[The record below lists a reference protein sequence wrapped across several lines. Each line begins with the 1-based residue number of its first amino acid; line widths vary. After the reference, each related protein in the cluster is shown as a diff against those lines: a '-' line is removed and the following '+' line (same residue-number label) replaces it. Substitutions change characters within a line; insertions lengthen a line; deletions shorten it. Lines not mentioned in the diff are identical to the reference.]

1 MNKMSYTMKKNIV
14 LTAVVLTAIGLV
26 LSCAKETPAPE
37 EKPVDPQEEVVT
49 YPSVIKA
56 GIPEEMTKVALSDE
70 GVGNG
75 MSLAWQA
82 DDKLRVIAT
91 AGGDGN
97 EQFTIKAGYTAT
109 TAEFEGDPVVG
120 TQYTV
125 FYPGTYADVDA
136 INARSYTSQIQDG
149 NGSTAH
155 LEWNAIETGVGDY
168 STVSFTNKQNG
179 ALRFKLQL
187 PSSFTKVKK
196 VALKASS
203 AIFST
208 TNAGNV
214 LTDELV
220 LTLKDGSNDYIT
232 LGGDKVLTAYMMVSW
247 NDNTIPGDTDLQI
260 EVWGDPELPW
270 VKTKKVAAGGYTI
283 AGGKVT
289 NIKLN
294 DENWDEP
301 LFWGGSG
308 TDSDPYQ
315 IKTLQNLK
323 NIKLARTENVKVYF
337 KLIDDIDMSSVPA
350 TGEEKWGMFNG
361 SQDNAT
367 KYPVNFDGNNH
378 TISNFSLT
386 RSGAS
391 FFGILKNSEVKDLTF
406 ANVTLSNA
414 VDSDVNS
421 IAIIAYDTQL
431 CTISNVDVTG
441 ATLTS
446 LISISDNTKGT
457 GGLIGRMMD
466 GTVENC
472 DITDLSII
480 SSSTRVGGIVGV
492 IPGSSDL
499 TRSIENCTITNF
511 SIEGTEHVGGVAGR
525 ISAGTGT
532 SVSGCSLT
540 QGTTPWTGISGSSSS
555 VGGIVGESGG
565 SVNLTNNVVTANV
578 TGTDKVGGII
588 GLGSGA
594 TVINNC
600 DVTGNVSG
608 TDTAAEGNVGT
619 GGIAGNITG
628 ANSSITN
635 GCSVNGTVSGG
646 FRVGGVLGR
655 TGVSGINISG
665 ASVSGTVS
673 GNTHVGG
680 IVGRQHNASFT
691 ASDNV
696 VDATIEGVTNLG
708 GIAGTLATSAT
719 LSGNKVAGLVKYTV
733 YGNDDSHSKYGGLVG
748 LTSGNAT
755 ISISRN
761 LVTANVR
768 GCRNTGG
775 LVGEISAT
783 AAVTISECAYEG
795 PAVSGYSESGRWNY
809 SVNGTGRVGALVGYV
824 SSNAAHTVSDCY
836 ASGNLCVNNGWSGG
850 LVGWSAAGSKLALSN
865 SYSTVDVTNTAGN
878 VLGGII
884 GGIGYGGLEHDT
896 CKTETSDV
904 SVVKCISWGSVD
916 YVLNNNGY
924 GAILGNGSWKATLT
938 DNYRKNG
945 MTVKNLSGAKS
956 MSNDPN
962 TSASSPNTKWTH
974 DGIEAGGSATISA
987 VAANLGWD
995 SGIWDLSGAKPA
1007 LKNLP
1012 E

>member
-56 GIPEEMTKVALSDE
+56 GIPEEMTKVALKDE
-70 GVGNG
+70 DLGNG

-82 DDKLRVIAT
+82 DDKLRVIVT

-97 EQFTIKAGYTAT
+97 EQFTIKAGYSAT
-109 TAEFEGDPVVG
+109 SAEFEGNPVVG

-168 STVSFTNKQNG
+168 SSVSFSNKQNG

-187 PSSFTKVKK
+187 PDAFTKVKK

-247 NDNTIPGDTDLQI
+247 NDNTIPGNTDLQI

-270 VKTKKVAAGGYTI
+270 VKTKTVASTGYTI

-301 LFWGGSG
+301 LFWGGTG
-308 TDSDPYQ
+308 TSSDPYL
-315 IKTLQNLK
+315 IKTLNNLK
-323 NIKLARTENVKVYF
+323 NIKLARTEGVVVYF

-350 TGEEKWGMFNG
+350 TGDDKWGMFNG
-361 SQDNAT
+361 NDENAA

-391 FFGILKNSEVKDLTF
+391 FFGTLKYSVVKNLTF
-406 ANVTLSNA
+406 NNVTLSN
-414 VDSDVNS
+414 DSDSDYNS
-421 IAIIAYDTQL
+421 VAIVAYDTRS
-431 CTISNVDVTG
+431 CTISNVDVKG
-441 ATLTS
+441 ANLTS
-446 LISISDNTKGT
+446 LISISDNSKGT
-457 GGLIGRMMD
+457 GGLIGRMFD

-492 IPGSSDL
+492 IPGSDS
-499 TRSIENCTITNF
+499 TRSIENCTIANF
-511 SIEGTEHVGGVAGR
+511 KISGTEHVGGIAGR

-532 SVSGCSLT
+532 TISGCTVTMGSS
-540 QGTTPWTGISGSSSS
+540 PYTGILGSSSS

-565 SVNLTNNVVTANV
+565 AVNLTNNTVTANV

-588 GLGSGA
+588 GLGSGT
-594 TVINNC
+594 TVIDNC
-600 DVTGNVSG
+600 DVAGNV
-608 TDTAAEGNVGT
+608 TATAEAADANVGT
-619 GGIAGNITG
+619 GGIAGNIVG

-635 GCSVNGTVSGG
+635 GCSFDGTVSGG
-646 FRVGGVLGR
+646 YRVGGVLGR
-655 TGVSGINISG
+655 TGVQGITVSG
-665 ASVSGTVS
+665 ANVSGTVS

-691 ASDNV
+691 ASSNT
-696 VDATIEGVTNLG
+696 VDATIEGVTSLG

-719 LSGNKVAGLVKYTV
+719 ITLNKVDGLIKYTV

-748 LTSGNAT
+748 LASGSSA
-755 ISISRN
+755 ISITKN
-761 LVTANVR
+761 LVRANVR

-775 LVGEISAT
+775 LVGEISASG
-783 AAVTISECAYEG
+783 AVTISECAYEG
-795 PAVSGYSESGRWNY
+795 PAVSEYTESARWNY

-824 SSNAAHTVSDCY
+824 NSSAAHSVSDCY

-850 LVGWSAAGSKLALSN
+850 LVGWSAAGSRLALSK
-865 SYSTVDVTNTAGN
+865 SYSTVDITNTGGN
-878 VLGGII
+878 VIGGII
-884 GGIGYGGLEHDT
+884 GGIGYGGLEHET
-896 CKTETSDV
+896 CKTETSNV
-904 SVVKCISWGSVD
+904 SVVNCISWGSVD
-916 YVLNNNGY
+916 YGQNNNGY
-924 GAILGNGSWKATLT
+924 GAIVANGSWKATLT

-945 MTVKNLSGAKS
+945 MTMKNTGGAKT
-956 MSNDPN
+956 MANDPN
-962 TSASSPNTKWTH
+962 TSADSPNTKWSH
-974 DGIEAGGSATISA
+974 DGIEAGSWDTISSIA
-987 VAANLGWD
+987 TTLGW
-995 SGIWDLSGAKPA
+995 SASVWTLSGATPV